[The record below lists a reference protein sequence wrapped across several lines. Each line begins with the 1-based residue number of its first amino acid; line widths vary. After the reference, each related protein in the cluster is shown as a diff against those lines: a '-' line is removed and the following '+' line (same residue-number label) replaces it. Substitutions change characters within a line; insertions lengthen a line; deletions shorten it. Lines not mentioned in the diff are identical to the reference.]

1 MSERRKRRAYTFW
14 IRRGAGVC
22 GWSIRG
28 RNRGRVAIYL
38 SDHGLFSSQVILRC
52 RKATQPRGHL
62 CLAFDWGN
70 RGNRINQRF
79 SLFFYP
85 TPSSEVSVLRFQLHT
100 YWSGFSLTTIPEWD
114 GEINNKKDARALFFY
129 KKKTSP
135 LPGPP
140 ASCPNTFLKWYDDTR
155 VGIVPKLL
163 NGELIIK
170 SE

>member
-1 MSERRKRRAYTFW
+1 MRERRKRRAYTFW

-70 RGNRINQRF
+70 RGNGINQRF
-79 SLFFYP
+79 SLFILSYSFIRSLCA
-85 TPSSEVSVLRFQLHT
+85 TLSIT
-100 YWSGFSLTTIPEWD
+100 YILIGIFFDNNTRMRWGNKQQKRRTRTFFFIKKNFSP
-114 GEINNKKDARALFFY
+114 
-129 KKKTSP
+129 
-135 LPGPP
+135 PGP
-140 ASCPNTFLKWYDDTR
+140 SCLVSKH
-155 VGIVPKLL
+155 VS
-163 NGELIIK
+163 ELIRWYSGGDCAQTAK
-170 SE
+170 RGTYY